1 VRRRLLIAAGLL
13 FLAALVWV
21 LVSRRGSSESEPDP
35 TTAPDRSG
43 KVGRETAVVLDAA
56 AAARADI
63 ATTPLRVAGAPG
75 GAGSVGTVELQ
86 GELGADPA
94 RITTIRAGVPG
105 RLSSKHWPTLGEQL
119 AAGTAVGQVSDAKPL
134 ATPRSGIVTRIG
146 AQPGELVQAGQELL
160 QLMDFTAP
168 TARIIWRSDLAGP
181 PPAMITVRPLD
192 GTAVGVQAQL
202 MRTST
207 EVDSLTR
214 APVYLYR
221 LATAWQGA
229 RPGTP
234 VSATVSDRRTSAD
247 PAARASGDQIFV
259 PNAAVV
265 QWNALSWVYVE
276 RSARHYVRLRLL
288 TDRATTGGYLVP
300 RGDLVSGDRVVVRGA
315 QQLLSQEFSAQSAG
329 GDDDD
334 R

>member
-1 VRRRLLIAAGLL
+1 
-13 FLAALVWV
+13 
-21 LVSRRGSSESEPDP
+21 
-35 TTAPDRSG
+35 
-43 KVGRETAVVLDAA
+43 
-56 AAARADI
+56 
-63 ATTPLRVAGAPG
+63 
-75 GAGSVGTVELQ
+75 
-86 GELGADPA
+86 
-94 RITTIRAGVPG
+94 
-105 RLSSKHWPTLGEQL
+105 LGEQL